1 MKSLANISLI
11 FLTIYDT
18 TIIETIKIF
27 LKRIRSITGCKAI
40 TFNYD
45 CLIFSRLF
53 IYQLWQ
59 KKKKKEE
66 ISNVNGESWR
76 ISWRLRKIIE
86 NEVTKVEIGN
96 RFHRYFSPPLNSI
109 SSRNKPWRRPLIIR
123 RDLLPMNSHGT
134 N

>member
-11 FLTIYDT
+11 FVTIYDT

-59 KKKKKEE
+59 KKKKRGNLKCE
-66 ISNVNGESWR
+66 WR
-76 ISWRLRKIIE
+76 IVEDIVAITKNNRERS
-86 NEVTKVEIGN
+86 NEG
-96 RFHRYFSPPLNSI
+96 
-109 SSRNKPWRRPLIIR
+109 
-123 RDLLPMNSHGT
+123 RDR
-134 N
+134 